1 MKAFCNFFFNKIAC
15 SINIHL
21 LPFNR
26 QPIVPLRRKKQL
38 SMNITYLGHSS
49 FLIEFGG
56 KKLVFDPFISPNPAA
71 AGINVDD
78 IKADYVLLS
87 HGHGDHVADAERIAK
102 QNGATII
109 SNYEI
114 ATYYGG
120 KGINGHGMN
129 HGGKYHF
136 DFGWVKYVYATHSS
150 VLPDGTYGGNPG
162 GFVIWNDTDG
172 CFYFAG
178 DTGLTLDMQLI
189 PMTCPKLDLAILP
202 VGDNF
207 TMGYD
212 DATIAA
218 EFIQCDTIIGCHY
231 DTFPPVKIDHNAAK
245 NAFAAKGKRLLLP
258 ALNQK
263 VSM

>member
-1 MKAFCNFFFNKIAC
+1 MRMK
-15 SINIHL
+15 
-21 LPFNR
+21 
-26 QPIVPLRRKKQL
+26 
-38 SMNITYLGHSS
+38 ITYYGHSS
-49 FLIEFGG
+49 FHIEFGG
-56 KKLVFDPFISPNPAA
+56 KNLVFDPFISPNPAA
-71 AGINVDD
+71 ASINVDD

-114 ATYYGG
+114 ATYYDG
-120 KGINGHGMN
+120 KGINCHGMN
-129 HGGKYHF
+129 HGGKYQF

-162 GFVIWNDTDG
+162 GFVIWNDEG

-178 DTGLTLDMQLI
+178 DTALTMDMKLI
-189 PMTCPKLDLAILP
+189 PLTCPKLDFAILP

-212 DATIAA
+212 DAAFAA
-218 EFIQCDTIIGCHY
+218 EFIECDTIIGCHF
-231 DTFPPVKIDHNAAK
+231 DTFPPVKIDHDAAK
-245 NAFAAKGKRLLLP
+245 KAFEAKGKRLLLP
-258 ALNQK
+258 AVGERIEGLK
-263 VSM
+263 A